1 MDVSTDGDATQ
12 QRNYM
17 ECERIS
23 HGICNAAR
31 MSPSGSRKM
40 TSLPMYSSG
49 INFDIASQA
58 KYIEPRL
65 CPKRVKRGQ
74 VESSTMCREFRKTK
88 WSKAGSSA
96 MSNRAC
102 ETGISRITRI
112 RGVMSSPSLFQWSPP
127 WWHRCRRCKLRWRRP
142 DLCAASQILQ
152 SIGHVHR
159 LPLHYFILDVE
170 SNMKVSSG
178 PYQTYQYGWKKPT
191 RCFCLS
197 RLWPSTLRMSFRLET
212 FADRSLEPYARIRI
226 IERSGRMIRGGIS
239 NNMTISA
246 VRRMWL
252 SHGYRWQALHSPW
265 CYLHNLKPSV
275 RVPEAS
281 PHRSSIC
288 IRYRRSVLIVLLIM
302 IVAKIW
308 PLIIVPVN
316 MSSMRN
322 QTIIISSA
330 KPTFADP

>member
-1 MDVSTDGDATQ
+1 
-12 QRNYM
+12 
-17 ECERIS
+17 
-23 HGICNAAR
+23 
-31 MSPSGSRKM
+31 
-40 TSLPMYSSG
+40 MYSSG

-102 ETGISRITRI
+102 ETGISRITKI
-112 RGVMSSPSLFQWSPP
+112 RGVLNSPSLFQWSPP

-212 FADRSLEPYARIRI
+212 FADRSLEPYACIRR
-226 IERSGRMIRGGIS
+226 IERSGRMTRGGI
-239 NNMTISA
+239 NNNTTISA

-252 SHGYRWQALHSPW
+252 SHGYRWHWALHSPW
-265 CYLHNLKPSV
+265 GYLHNLKPPI

-281 PHRSSIC
+281 YKIESAS
-288 IRYRRSVLIVLLIM
+288 LIPYASDIAV
-302 IVAKIW
+302 
-308 PLIIVPVN
+308 
-316 MSSMRN
+316 
-322 QTIIISSA
+322 
-330 KPTFADP
+330 